1 MVFSLFQSVSPV
13 KEGPGWQRKEVVVAD
28 DQQRITCKL
37 WNTESEIKEGGQ
49 YKFSNM
55 VVNEY
60 NQVLSLNSMDESEFT
75 VMDETDAM
83 QDLIIEGFD
92 VDGDVVQLVMSNGGV
107 YKANF
112 ELVHHAIGDL
122 DAIDLPLTVT
132 VRVSA
137 AAKIIEME
145 RA

>member
-28 DQQRITCKL
+28 DEQRVTCKL

-60 NQVLSLNSMDESEFT
+60 KVLSLNSTDESEFT

-112 ELVHHAIGDL
+112 ELVQHAIGDL
-122 DAIDLPLTVT
+122 DAIDLPLNGHSQG
-132 VRVSA
+132 VSSG
-137 AAKIIEME
+137 KDH
-145 RA
+145 